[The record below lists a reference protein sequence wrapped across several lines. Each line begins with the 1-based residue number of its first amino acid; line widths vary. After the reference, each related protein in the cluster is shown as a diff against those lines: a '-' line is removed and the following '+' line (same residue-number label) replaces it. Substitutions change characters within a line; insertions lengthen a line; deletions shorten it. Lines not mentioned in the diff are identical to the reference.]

1 MSSRRRLSLRAKL
14 MLIGGATTALVALI
28 LTAVNH
34 WQGERIQTIAANEAV
49 RLAHDGIEQTVRGI
63 KLVVST
69 QQEVLEQKVLSDLKV
84 AQEVLRQSGEAR
96 SGTDTVSWTAINQ
109 FTRATETVTLPRLMV
124 GDAWLGQTV
133 DPAQPVAVVD
143 KVRSLVGGTCTL
155 FQRMNEAGDML
166 RVATNVMTKEGRR
179 AIGTFI
185 PTRQADG
192 TPSAI
197 LQKVIAGEVYVGRA
211 FVVNQ
216 WYVAAYAPLKDAGNQ
231 VVGMI
236 YVGVPQ
242 ESASTLR
249 KAVTDIIIGQSGYAY
264 ILDPQG
270 RYVIS
275 HKGKRDGEN
284 IWEAKDTDGNLFI
297 QDIVSRAKKLK
308 PGETALASYP
318 WKNPGD
324 AAARQKTVS
333 FTYYEPWQW
342 IIAAGTWDE
351 EFYAGVKQMDDATH
365 ASRRLLW
372 AVLAGALLLVVV
384 LWYFIARKLAAV
396 ITQTA
401 QKLGLGSGLVS
412 AASGQVSA
420 ASQALAEGSSEQ
432 AATLEEISS
441 SLEELS
447 SMTKS
452 NAENAQAGKASAGHA
467 RSAAEAGV
475 AEMQQMQVA
484 MNAIQQSSNDIS
496 IIIKTIDEIAFQTN
510 ILALNAA
517 VEAARAGEAGAG
529 FAVVADE
536 VRSLAQR
543 SALAAKET
551 EAKIA
556 EATARSAQGVQL
568 STRVASGFGQILE
581 KAREVDRLVAEVAKA
596 SQEQSS
602 GLTQINQAVTQ
613 LDQVTQ
619 NNAAGAEETA
629 AAATELNTQ
638 SANLRDAARE
648 LAELVGIELKEAEAA
663 HPVARRQKT
672 ISPAPASSHASRP
685 VRASSH
691 RLTE

>member
-1 MSSRRRLSLRAKL
+1 MTSRHLSLRAKL
-14 MLIGGATTALVALI
+14 MLIGGSTTALVALI

-34 WQGERIQTIAANEAV
+34 WQGERVQTIATKEAV
-49 RLAHDGIEQTVRGI
+49 RLAHEGIEQTVRGI

-109 FTRATETVTLPRLMV
+109 FTRATETVTLPRLLV

-143 KVRSLVGGTCTL
+143 KVRALVGGTCTL
-155 FQRMNEAGDML
+155 FQRMNDAGDML
-166 RVATNVMTKEGRR
+166 RVATNVATLEGRR

-185 PTRQADG
+185 PARQVDG

-197 LQKVIAGEVYVGRA
+197 IQKVMAGETFVGRA
-211 FVVNQ
+211 FVVNK
-216 WYVAAYAPLKDAGNQ
+216 WYIAAYAPLRDARKE

-242 ESASTLR
+242 ESALSLR
-249 KAVTDIIIGQSGYAY
+249 KAIMEIRVAQSGYAY
-264 ILDPQG
+264 VLDAEG

-275 HKGKRDGEN
+275 HEGKRDGES
-284 IWEAKDTDGNLFI
+284 IWEAKDAAGNLFI
-297 QDIVSRAKKLK
+297 QDIVGRAKKLQ
-308 PGETALASYP
+308 PGETALASYS

-324 AAARQKTVS
+324 TVARQKTVS
-333 FTYYEPWQW
+333 FTYYAPWQW
-342 IIAAGTWDE
+342 VIAAGTWDE
-351 EFYAGVKQMDDATH
+351 EFYAGVQRMDDSTH
-365 ASRRLLW
+365 ASRRLSW
-372 AVLAGALLLVVV
+372 AILAGALLIVVV
-384 LWYFIARKLAAV
+384 LWYFIARNLTSV

-401 QKLGLGSGLVS
+401 RKLGLGSGRVS
-412 AASGQVSA
+412 SASSQMQA
-420 ASQALAEGSSEQ
+420 ASQSLAEGSSEQ

-447 SMTKS
+447 SMTKR
-452 NAENAQAGKASAGHA
+452 NAENAQAGKVTAGQA
-467 RSAAEAGV
+467 RTAAEAGTV
-475 AEMQQMQVA
+475 EMEHMQTA

-496 IIIKTIDEIAFQTN
+496 KIIRTIDEIAFQTN

-517 VEAARAGEAGAG
+517 VEAARAGDAGAG

-536 VRSLAQR
+536 VRSLARR

-568 STRVASGFGQILE
+568 SARVAAGFGHILE
-581 KAREVDRLVAEVAKA
+581 KAREVDRLVGEVASA
-596 SQEQSS
+596 SQEQSG
-602 GLTQINQAVTQ
+602 GLAQINQAVNQ

-619 NNAAGAEETA
+619 TTAAGAEETA
-629 AAATELNTQ
+629 AAAAELNTE
-638 SANLRDAARE
+638 SATLRDAARE
-648 LAELVGIELKEAEAA
+648 LADLVGIVLEEAVESVTR
-663 HPVARRQKT
+663 PPKNV
-672 ISPAPASSHASRP
+672 SPAPDLRQPDVARP
-685 VRASSH
+685 
-691 RLTE
+691 RLAERLSFQD